1 MDQNMDMSA
10 FEGRIVKMEVDYS
23 VICDEKIPLCKEMA
37 KNENKFNEALEI
49 LLQLEKQ
56 TRVNTDMVSSSRVLI
71 AIVQICFE
79 AGNWNYLNEY
89 ITILVKRRS
98 QSKHAVTKMVQEC
111 CTYVDKTP
119 DKETKLK
126 LIDTLR
132 TVTEGKIYVEVE
144 RARLTKILADIKE
157 TDGDVT
163 GAASIME
170 ELQVETYGSMD
181 KREKVEL
188 ILEQMRLC
196 LAKQDFVRTQ
206 IIAKKINIKFFNEAE
221 QQDLK
226 LKYYD
231 LMIRLD
237 KDSSFIRTSRHY
249 LAVVDSELI
258 VKETERRQ
266 KMMIYAV
273 LYCILSPYD
282 NEQVDMMH
290 NLSKNKLLEELPV
303 FKELLRL
310 FMCKELINF
319 DALCTVYGAELN
331 TFDIFNQET
340 THGKKCWAELK
351 NRLIEHNVRIISN
364 YYTRI
369 NLKRMAELLD
379 LSEGECEEYLSR
391 MVNAG
396 TLKVKTDRPA
406 GIIHFSTK
414 KAASEILNDWAF
426 GLNELM
432 NLVNKTCHLINK
444 EECINNVMPAP
455 TVASAASTS

>member
-1 MDQNMDMSA
+1 MDINA

-23 VICDEKIPLCKEMA
+23 VTCDEKIPLCKEMA

-56 TRVNTDMVSSSRVLI
+56 TRIGADMVSSSRVLI

-98 QSKHAVTKMVQEC
+98 QSKQAVAKMVQEC

-144 RARLTKILADIKE
+144 RARLTKMLADIKE
-157 TDGDVT
+157 ADGDVT

-231 LMIRLD
+231 LM
-237 KDSSFIRTSRHY
+237 
-249 LAVVDSELI
+249 
-258 VKETERRQ
+258 
-266 KMMIYAV
+266 
-273 LYCILSPYD
+273 
-282 NEQVDMMH
+282 
-290 NLSKNKLLEELPV
+290 
-303 FKELLRL
+303 
-310 FMCKELINF
+310 
-319 DALCTVYGAELN
+319 
-331 TFDIFNQET
+331 
-340 THGKKCWAELK
+340 
-351 NRLIEHNVRIISN
+351 VR
-364 YYTRI
+364 
-369 NLKRMAELLD
+369 
-379 LSEGECEEYLSR
+379 
-391 MVNAG
+391 
-396 TLKVKTDRPA
+396 
-406 GIIHFSTK
+406 
-414 KAASEILNDWAF
+414 
-426 GLNELM
+426 
-432 NLVNKTCHLINK
+432 
-444 EECINNVMPAP
+444 
-455 TVASAASTS
+455 